1 MSQFLT
7 NKIVSLV
14 DSEVDYSEETKTKLL
29 SFANY
34 QSAKLCFAVAGA
46 DEESTANTNITINA
60 VLEDGTKKEIR
71 KQEIELRT
79 ASITDIDFVADE
91 LAHDEASKIEIVV
104 DAIEDSEFKGNI
116 FAILGNARYDIENDD
131 VVSENTE
138 EVTENDS
145 ENTENTENNENNTDN
160 SDNTNNT
167 DNGNNDD
174 NTSNTETEG
183 NN

>member
-7 NKIVSLV
+7 NKIVCLV

-116 FAILGNARYDIENDD
+116 FAILGNARYDIENDE
-131 VVSENTE
+131 VV
-138 EVTENDS
+138 S
-145 ENTENTENNENNTDN
+145 ENTENTENNDNNTDN

-167 DNGNNDD
+167 DNTDNGNNDD
-174 NTSNTETEG
+174 NTTNTETEG

>member
-1 MSQFLT
+1 M
-7 NKIVSLV
+7 
-14 DSEVDYSEETKTKLL
+14 

-34 QSAKLCFAVAGA
+34 QSAKICFAVAGE
-46 DEESTANTNITINA
+46 DTESTANTNITINA
-60 VLEDGTKKEIR
+60 VLEDGSKKEIR
-71 KQEIELRT
+71 KEEIELRT

-91 LAHDEASKIEIVV
+91 LAHVEASKIEIVV

-116 FAILGNARYDIENDD
+116 FAILGNARYDIENDE

-138 EVTENDS
+138 EVTESDS
-145 ENTENTENNENNTDN
+145 ENTENTDNNTDN

-174 NTSNTETEG
+174 NTTNTETEG

>member
-7 NKIVSLV
+7 NKIVCLV

-116 FAILGNARYDIENDD
+116 FAILGNARYDIENDE
-131 VVSENTE
+131 VVFDNEDAVETE
-138 EVTENDS
+138 PVEDNGTENS
-145 ENTENTENNENNTDN
+145 TENNDNNDN
-160 SDNTNNT
+160 NDNTEQ
-167 DNGNNDD
+167 GA
-174 NTSNTETEG
+174 E
-183 NN
+183 